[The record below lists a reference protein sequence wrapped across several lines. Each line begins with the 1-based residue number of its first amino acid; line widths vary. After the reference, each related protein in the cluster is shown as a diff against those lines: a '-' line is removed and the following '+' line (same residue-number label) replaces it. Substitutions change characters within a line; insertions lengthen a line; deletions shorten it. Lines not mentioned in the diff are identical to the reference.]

1 MLERCAAVGPRRVR
15 VACVTP
21 GRSCPPA
28 QGSSHANHPG
38 GPSSGARLTPA
49 PTTSRPPTSIAPF
62 VGRLEPGDQPVPL
75 RSWAVFLLALVA
87 CIPLASFY
95 RFSNLFS
102 KFAHFLLVMVSLL
115 ENTTPHRIRHGL
127 WHRWRFRRMQHN
139 KPWIQPQPD
148 KPQAHIDGH
157 LPGAGVGGEA
167 LQPANESGKEK
178 PWLSASFF
186 LF

>member
-1 MLERCAAVGPRRVR
+1 MLERSAAVGPRRVR

-38 GPSSGARLTPA
+38 ALLRRQANTRPHHQPPA
-49 PTTSRPPTSIAPF
+49 DLYRPF

-115 ENTTPHRIRHGL
+115 ENTTHHRIRHGL